1 MTIYIYIYNILHRDL
16 QPSNILLDQNL
27 CPKLSNIGLCMK
39 NHDANTISFRS
50 TCGIK
55 GQPSYSAPEI
65 LLHGEYMKSSDVYSF
80 GLVVYEIIQMVDEIV
95 KKKSSSKA

>member
-1 MTIYIYIYNILHRDL
+1 MTIYIYIHNILHRDL

-50 TCGIK
+50 TCGTK

-80 GLVVYEIIQMVDEIV
+80 GLVVYEIIQ
-95 KKKSSSKA
+95 KKIFVQSLTNK